1 MDQAIEMGP
10 VMRLEPRQ
18 NTSWIGVV
26 LAPIAAVFATFVLGA
41 GLILWAGENPL
52 IAYGLLAKGALGSGF
67 AINETLTRS
76 TPLIFTGLAA
86 AVAFR
91 AKFYNI
97 GAEGQL
103 YCGALAATFF
113 GAGLITMPPYLM
125 IPFLMIVGA
134 IAGGAILLLP
144 VLLKTHMKVDEV
156 VTTLLLNFVIL
167 LVVSYLI
174 EGPWKDPMSLG
185 WPQAAPI
192 IDEGIWPALLAKGR
206 LHWGFVFAIIAAV
219 LAWVLMRYTVWGY
232 EIRSVGLNSEAA
244 AFSGTNVNKTVF
256 RTALISGG
264 LAGLAGVSEVAG
276 LKGYLTLDLSP
287 GFGYTGIAVAMLA
300 QLHPLG
306 VILSALFL
314 SAIYVG
320 ADSMSRAVE
329 IPTYIADTLVGLSVL
344 MILVSVMLTRYRI
357 LWR

>member
-1 MDQAIEMGP
+1 MRIET
-10 VMRLEPRQ
+10 RQ
-18 NTSWIGVV
+18 EVSLWRVILAPFVAV
-26 LAPIAAVFATFVLGA
+26 LAA
-41 GLILWAGENPL
+41 LILGTSLIVWAGEPVL
-52 IAYGLLAKGALGSGF
+52 ASYWALLKGALGSGF
-67 AINETLTRS
+67 ALNETLTRS

-113 GAGLITMPPYLM
+113 GTGLISLPPVLM
-125 IPFLMIVGA
+125 VPFLMLVGA
-134 IAGGAILLLP
+134 LAGGAILIVP

-167 LVVSYLI
+167 LLVSYLL
-174 EGPWKDPMSLG
+174 EGPLKDPMSLG

-192 IDEGIWPALLAKGR
+192 VEEGIWPPLLAKGR
-206 LHWGFVFAIIAAV
+206 LHIGFIFALVAA
-219 LAWVLMRYTVWGY
+219 LMAWALMRFTVWGY
-232 EIRSVGLNSEAA
+232 EIRAVGLNASAA
-244 AFSGTNVNKTVF
+244 GFAGISVNATVI

-264 LAGLAGVSEVAG
+264 LAGLAGVEVAG

-287 GFGYTGIAVAMLA
+287 GFGYAGIAVAMLA

-306 VILSALFL
+306 VILSAFFI
-314 SAIYVG
+314 SAVYVG
-320 ADSMSRAVE
+320 ADAMSRSTD
-329 IPTYIADTLVGLSVL
+329 IPTYIADVLVGLSVL
-344 MILVSVMLTRYRI
+344 TILVSVMLTRYRI
-357 LWR
+357 RWN

>member
-1 MDQAIEMGP
+1 MRIEARQDVTLWR
-10 VMRLEPRQ
+10 VMLAP
-18 NTSWIGVV
+18 V
-26 LAPIAAVFATFVLGA
+26 LAVLAALVLGA
-41 GLILWAGENPL
+41 GLIIWAGEPVL
-52 IAYGLLAKGALGSGF
+52 ASYWALLKGSLGSSF
-67 AINETLTRS
+67 ALNETLTRS

-103 YCGALAATFF
+103 YCGALAVTFF
-113 GAGLITMPPYLM
+113 GTGLISLPPVLM
-125 IPFLMIVGA
+125 VSFLMIVGA
-134 IAGGAILLLP
+134 MAGGAILIVP

-167 LVVSYLI
+167 LLAGYLL

-192 IDEGIWPALLAKGR
+192 VDEGIWPPLLAKGR
-206 LHWGFVFAIIAAV
+206 LHLGFIFAIVAAL
-219 LAWVLMRYTVWGY
+219 LAWALMRFTVWGY
-232 EIRSVGLNSEAA
+232 EIRAVGLNASAA
-244 AFSGTNVNKTVF
+244 GFAGIGVNATVI

-287 GFGYTGIAVAMLA
+287 GFGYAGIAVAMLA

-306 VILSALFL
+306 VILSAFFI

-320 ADSMSRAVE
+320 ADAMSRSTD
-329 IPTYIADTLVGLSVL
+329 IPTYIADVLVGLSVL
-344 MILVSVMLTRYRI
+344 TILVSVMLTRYRI
-357 LWR
+357 RWS